1 MNYNLPL
8 NYYLKMKDLD
18 NYNEIEENK
27 IKINNFNLYVN
38 NDGYI
43 YKITSNLELK
53 YLMDFMNNYDN
64 IVIRKIYY
72 FLIIKFL
79 LNLRIKIEKEWEII
93 PKCFQKIH
101 EYDIIIPN
109 RSYYLNYNN
118 KIVITEIIK
127 FNICLI
133 INNRSY
139 NKSFIGL
146 IDNNCDTNCLY
157 EILNELTEDNRF
169 SDIIITIIGGSI
181 DNIDKLI
188 KIYLILKKKRI
199 AKFIT
204 KTHLLENKEL
214 NRIKYD
220 MNKNKIKFINDNKK
234 YNYLN
239 YTNRDNLDICF
250 SGLYNIN

>member
-101 EYDIIIPN
+101 EYDI
-109 RSYYLNYNN
+109 
-118 KIVITEIIK
+118 KIGRAHV
-127 FNICLI
+127 
-133 INNRSY
+133 
-139 NKSFIGL
+139 
-146 IDNNCDTNCLY
+146 
-157 EILNELTEDNRF
+157 
-169 SDIIITIIGGSI
+169 
-181 DNIDKLI
+181 
-188 KIYLILKKKRI
+188 
-199 AKFIT
+199 
-204 KTHLLENKEL
+204 
-214 NRIKYD
+214 
-220 MNKNKIKFINDNKK
+220 
-234 YNYLN
+234 
-239 YTNRDNLDICF
+239 
-250 SGLYNIN
+250 